1 MHHRIAFQ
9 NIQNLQT
16 DENQIC
22 IHSNSSSAFDVR
34 IDSIRVSFFQRQNA
48 DTVRVRQIHIEG
60 CHSIGES
67 QLLQICL
74 FAYLLITA
82 YFHGLIVTSISVC
95 CDRAQVNN
103 TFEVH

>member
-22 IHSNSSSAFDVR
+22 IHSNSSNAFDVR
-34 IDSIRVSFFQRQNA
+34 IDSIRVSVFQRQNA

-67 QLLQICL
+67 YLFQICV
-74 FAYLLITA
+74 FSC
-82 YFHGLIVTSISVC
+82 FMVW
-95 CDRAQVNN
+95 
-103 TFEVH
+103 